1 MKTRPAWTKLLTRD
15 EARRILATVVKLLE
29 LLGSKKLDRLRL
41 PLPAPASQSHCVK
54 AGDEKADGL

>member
-41 PLPAPASQSHCVK
+41 LLPASASQSHCVK